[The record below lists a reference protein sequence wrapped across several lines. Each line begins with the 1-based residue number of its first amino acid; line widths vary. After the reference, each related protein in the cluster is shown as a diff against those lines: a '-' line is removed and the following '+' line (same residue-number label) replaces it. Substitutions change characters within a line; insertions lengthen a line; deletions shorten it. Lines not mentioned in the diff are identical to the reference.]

1 MLSVELRYILSLSI
15 IFAVI
20 IGIVRYRKIDR
31 AYYPFIYYI
40 CLAVVIETAYLVLM
54 DNGQIQ
60 PVRVMLNTF
69 AFFEFGLLAWM
80 FHAWGLFNGNRTF
93 FIGLIIGFFVAWFV
107 ITFIIGVIN
116 KEPNL
121 YFRILYSF
129 ALVLFA
135 VSTFNKMVVNHRGKI
150 FENAKF
156 WICLGIIIF
165 FTFFLLDNATKI
177 SLLKQNVSRGFRAN
191 LQNLIVYTN
200 VLVNL
205 LYAVAV
211 LWIPRKKNFMTS
223 F

>member
-1 MLSVELRYILSLSI
+1 MSVELRYILSLSI

-20 IGIVRYRKIDR
+20 IGIVRFRKIDR
-31 AYYPFIYYI
+31 AYYPFIYYVS
-40 CLAVVIETAYLVLM
+40 LAVLIETAYLILM
-54 DNGQIQ
+54 SNGMIE
-60 PVRVMLNTF
+60 PIRIMLNTY
-69 AFFEFGLLAWM
+69 AFFEFGLLAWL
-80 FHAWGLFNGNRTF
+80 FHAWGLFNGNRIF
-93 FIGLIIGFFVAWFV
+93 FISLMIGVFITWFV
-107 ITFIIGVIN
+107 ITLIFGTIN

-150 FENAKF
+150 FENAQF

-177 SLLKQNVSRGFRAN
+177 SLVKHNVSRRFRGN
-191 LQNLIVYTN
+191 LQDLIMYTN

>member
-1 MLSVELRYILSLSI
+1 MSIVLRYILSLSI

-31 AYYPFIYYI
+31 SYYPFIYYV
-40 CLAVVIETAYLVLM
+40 CLAVVIETTYLILM
-54 DNGQIQ
+54 SNGMID
-60 PVRVMLNTF
+60 PIRVMLNIYT
-69 AFFEFGLLAWM
+69 FFEFGLLAWL
-80 FHAWGLFNGNRTF
+80 FHSWGLFNRNRVFFLSLMAGF
-93 FIGLIIGFFVAWFV
+93 FIAWLIGTV
-107 ITFIIGVIN
+107 ITSPID
-116 KEPNL
+116 KLPNL

-150 FENAKF
+150 FENAQF

-177 SLLKQNVSRGFRAN
+177 SLLKQNVSRGFRSN
-191 LQNLIVYTN
+191 LQDLIMWTN

>member
-1 MLSVELRYILSLSI
+1 MSFELRYILSLSI

-20 IGIVRYRKIDR
+20 IGIVRFRKIDR

-40 CLAVVIETAYLVLM
+40 SLAVLIETAYLLLM
-54 DNGQIQ
+54 SNGHIG
-60 PVRVMLNTF
+60 PIRVMLNTF
-69 AFFEFGLLAWM
+69 TFFEFGLLAWL
-80 FHAWGLFNGNRTF
+80 FHSWGLFNGNKTF
-93 FIGLIIGFFVAWFV
+93 FITLMIVVFLVWFV
-107 ITFIIGVIN
+107 ITVIFGPIN
-116 KEPNL
+116 QQPNL

-150 FENAKF
+150 FENAQF
-156 WICLGIIIF
+156 WVCLGIIIF

-177 SLLKQNVSRGFRAN
+177 SLLKHNVSRRFRGN
-191 LQNLIVYTN
+191 LQDLIMYTN

>member
-1 MLSVELRYILSLSI
+1 MSVELRYILSLSI

-20 IGIVRYRKIDR
+20 IGIVRFRKIDR
-31 AYYPFIYYI
+31 AYYPFIYYVS
-40 CLAVVIETAYLVLM
+40 LAVCIETAYLILM
-54 DNGQIQ
+54 SNGMIE
-60 PVRVMLNTF
+60 PIRVMLNIYTL
-69 AFFEFGLLAWM
+69 FEFGLLAWL

-93 FIGLIIGFFVAWFV
+93 FIGMMIGVFVVWFV
-107 ITFIIGVIN
+107 ITIILGNIS
-116 KEPNL
+116 KEGNH

-150 FENAKF
+150 FENAQF

-177 SLLKQNVSRGFRAN
+177 SLLKHNVSRRFRGN
-191 LQNLIVYTN
+191 LQDLIMYTN